1 MAHGSVKMCLQ
12 CATCSMVSC
21 CLFRALKFLS
31 CRDSK
36 IKAEACRWPKGKTLR
51 LEIPGARGFTVTG
64 TEKGFRKL
72 PLDTPGDVTIRFKT
86 PADAFRV
93 FTGQIGI
100 AQLYRDTQCDS
111 LIAVGGGSVIDTAKG
126 VGMVLAQAGHD
137 LLDSAG
143 CEVLPRGKHV
153 PFVAVPTTAGTGSEA
168 TLVAVVANPA
178 IQVKMEFLSY
188 HLLPD
193 VAVLDP
199 RMTETL
205 PPRITAATGFD
216 ALVHAIE
223 AATCLQ
229 RNPVSDSFAEKAI
242 QQISQNLTRAVEHG
256 KDRKARMAMANGS
269 LLAGAAFSNSMVGL
283 VHAIGHALGGVCHVA
298 HGEAMTILLPA
309 VMKYNLEKCH
319 KRYGELLLYVAG
331 PEVYAATPE
340 AQRAQKTIDTLIA
353 LRQHLADV
361 TGLPTTLSQ
370 TGKVQPSDFEAV
382 ANTALNDGA
391 IIVNPAEA
399 DFDEIVGIL
408 KEVWA

>member
-1 MAHGSVKMCLQ
+1 M
-12 CATCSMVSC
+12 
-21 CLFRALKFLS
+21 
-31 CRDSK
+31 
-36 IKAEACRWPKGKTLR
+36 
-51 LEIPGARGFTVTG
+51 
-64 TEKGFRKL
+64 
-72 PLDTPGDVTIRFKT
+72 
-86 PADAFRV
+86 
-93 FTGQIGI
+93 
-100 AQLYRDTQCDS
+100 
-111 LIAVGGGSVIDTAKG
+111 
-126 VGMVLAQAGHD
+126 
-137 LLDSAG
+137 
-143 CEVLPRGKHV
+143 
-153 PFVAVPTTAGTGSEA
+153 
-168 TLVAVVANPA
+168 
-178 IQVKMEFLSY
+178 
-188 HLLPD
+188 
-193 VAVLDP
+193 
-199 RMTETL
+199 
-205 PPRITAATGFD
+205 
-216 ALVHAIE
+216 
-223 AATCLQ
+223 
-229 RNPVSDSFAEKAI
+229 
-242 QQISQNLTRAVEHG
+242 EHG

-370 TGKVQPSDFEAV
+370 IGKVQPSDFEAV

>member
-1 MAHGSVKMCLQ
+1 MMKRIDYFIPTRIVFGAGRLKELATLSLPGKKALLCVTEDKLMEKLGIQQRVIELLGQNGVSVAVFDKVTPNPTRTGVMA
-12 CATCSMVSC
+12 AA
-21 CLFRALKFLS
+21 ALAKESGCDF
-31 CRDSK
+31 
-36 IKAEACRWPKGKTLR
+36 
-51 LEIPGARGFTVTG
+51 V
-64 TEKGFRKL
+64 
-72 PLDTPGDVTIRFKT
+72 
-86 PADAFRV
+86 
-93 FTGQIGI
+93 IG
-100 AQLYRDTQCDS
+100 L
-111 LIAVGGGSVIDTAKG
+111 GGGSSIDTAKAASIMMANPG
-126 VGMVLAQAGHD
+126 D
-137 LLDSAG
+137 LWDYASAG
-143 CEVLPRGKHV
+143 SGGRKPVSGAFPV
-153 PFVAVPTTAGTGSEA
+153 VAISTTAGTGSEA

-319 KRYGELLLYVAG
+319 KRYGELLLYIAG

>member
-1 MAHGSVKMCLQ
+1 MSYYE
-12 CATCSMVSC
+12 
-21 CLFRALKFLS
+21 F
-31 CRDSK
+31 
-36 IKAEACRWPKGKTLR
+36 
-51 LEIPGARGFTVTG
+51 
-64 TEKGFRKL
+64 KL
-72 PLDTPGDVTIRFKT
+72 PAKILSGEGALEHVPHELQTLGASRPLLLSDQGLAQVGTVKIVQAALRQGGLV
-86 PADAFRV
+86 PAETYCHIPPDSSIEV
-93 FTGQIGI
+93 VNHI

-223 AATCLQ
+223 AAPCLQ
-229 RNPVSDSFAEKAI
+229 RNPVSDSFEEKAI
-242 QQISQNLTRAVEHG
+242 QQLSQTLTRAVEHG

>member
-1 MAHGSVKMCLQ
+1 MSAYYEFKLPAKILSGDGALEHIPHELTTLGAARPLLLSDEGLEKVGTVTIVQAALRQGDMEPAETFCRIPPDSSIEVVNQ
-12 CATCSMVSC
+12 IAA
-21 CLFRALKFLS
+21 LFRETK
-31 CRDSK
+31 
-36 IKAEACRWPKGKTLR
+36 
-51 LEIPGARGFTVTG
+51 
-64 TEKGFRKL
+64 
-72 PLDTPGDVTIRFKT
+72 
-86 PADAFRV
+86 
-93 FTGQIGI
+93 
-100 AQLYRDTQCDS
+100 CDS

-126 VGMVLAQAGHD
+126 VGMVLAQSGSD

-143 CEVLPRGKHV
+143 CEVLPRGEHV

-168 TLVAVVANPA
+168 TLVAMVANPA

-205 PPRITAATGFD
+205 PPRITASTGFD

-229 RNPVSDSFAEKAI
+229 RNPVSDSFAEKAML
-242 QQISQNLTRAVEHG
+242 QITRSLPVAVREG
-256 KDRKARMAMANGS
+256 KNRAARMAMANGS

-298 HGEAMTILLPA
+298 HGDAMTILLPA
-309 VMKYNLEKCH
+309 VMRYNLDACRE
-319 KRYGELLLYVAG
+319 RYAQLLLYVAG
-331 PEVYAATPE
+331 PEVYARTP
-340 AQRAQKTIDTLIA
+340 ADQRAQKTIDTLVA
-353 LRQHLADV
+353 LRQELADL
-361 TGLPTTLSQ
+361 TGLPTTLSA
-370 TGKVQPSDFEAV
+370 TGKVKKEDFEAV
-382 ANTALNDGA
+382 ARTAMNDGA

-408 KEVWA
+408 EEVWA

>member
-1 MAHGSVKMCLQ
+1 MA
-12 CATCSMVSC
+12 AAET
-21 CLFRALKFLS
+21 F
-31 CRDSK
+31 CRIPPDSS
-36 IKAEACRWPKGKTLR
+36 IQ
-51 LEIPGARGFTVTG
+51 V
-64 TEKGFRKL
+64 
-72 PLDTPGDVTIRFKT
+72 VN
-86 PADAFRV
+86 
-93 FTGQIGI
+93 QIAG
-100 AQLYRDTQCDS
+100 LYRQAQCDS

-126 VGMVLAQAGHD
+126 VGMVLAQAGSD
-137 LLDSAG
+137 LLDSTG
-143 CEVLPRGKHV
+143 CEVLPRGAHV

-178 IQVKMEFLSY
+178 LQVKMEFLSY

-205 PPRITAATGFD
+205 PPRITASTGFD

-229 RNPVSDSFAEKAI
+229 RNPVSDSFAERAI
-242 QQISQNLTRAVEHG
+242 RQITQSLPRAVKNG
-256 KDRKARMAMANGS
+256 RDRRARMAMANGS

-298 HGEAMTILLPA
+298 HGDAMTILLPA
-309 VMKYNLEKCH
+309 VMQYNLDKCRE
-319 KRYGELLLYVAG
+319 RYGELLLHVAG
-331 PEVYAATPE
+331 PEVYAATPA
-340 AQRAQKTIDTLIA
+340 AQRAQKTIDTLKA
-353 LRQHLADV
+353 LRQELADA

-370 TGKVQPSDFEAV
+370 TGRVKQEDFEAV
-382 ANTALNDGA
+382 ARTALNDGA

-399 DFDEIVGIL
+399 DYDEILGIL

>member
-1 MAHGSVKMCLQ
+1 MPNYYEFKLPAKILSGDGALEHIPHELEALGSTRPLLLSEEGLVKAGAVATVEGAMAQGGGAFAAQ
-12 CATCSMVSC
+12 
-21 CLFRALKFLS
+21 F
-31 CRDSK
+31 CRIPPDSS
-36 IKAEACRWPKGKTLR
+36 IQTVN
-51 LEIPGARGFTVTG
+51 EIAAF
-64 TEKGFRKL
+64 FRK
-72 PLDTPGDVTIRFKT
+72 
-86 PADAFRV
+86 
-93 FTGQIGI
+93 QN
-100 AQLYRDTQCDS
+100 CDG
-111 LIAVGGGSVIDTAKG
+111 LVAVGGGSVIDTAKG
-126 VGMVLAQAGHD
+126 VGMVLAQGSGD
-137 LLDSAG
+137 LLQNTG
-143 CEVLPRGKHV
+143 CEVLGRGAHV
-153 PFVAVPTTAGTGSEA
+153 PFIAVPTTSGTGSEA
-168 TLVAVVANPA
+168 TLVAVVANPEKH
-178 IQVKMEFLSY
+178 VKMEFISY

-193 VAVLDP
+193 AAVLDV
-199 RMTETL
+199 RMTASL
-205 PPRITAATGFD
+205 PPRITASTGMD
-216 ALVHAIE
+216 TLCHAIE
-223 AATCLQ
+223 AASCLQ
-229 RNPVSDSFAEKAI
+229 RNPVSDAFAEKAMGLVM
-242 QQISQNLTRAVEHG
+242 QNLPAAVENG
-256 KDRKARMAMANGS
+256 QNKAARLAMANAS

>member
-1 MAHGSVKMCLQ
+1 MLAKGRFIMVNRIVLNTVSYHGSGAVKEIGPE
-12 CATCSMVSC
+12 
-21 CLFRALKFLS
+21 LS
-31 CRDSK
+31 
-36 IKAEACRWPKGKTLR
+36 
-51 LEIPGARGFTVTG
+51 ARGF
-64 TEKGFRKL
+64 RKAL
-72 PLDTPGDVTIRFKT
+72 ICSGKHVVKSGEINKILDPLKEAGIDAALFTDIKANPTIENVQNGVKAFQNAQ
-86 PADAFRV
+86 ADC
-93 FTGQIGI
+93 I
-100 AQLYRDTQCDS
+100 
-111 LIAVGGGSVIDTAKG
+111 IAVGGGSVMDTAKAIG
-126 VGMVLAQAGHD
+126 VIINNPEFADVRSLEGVAPTKRHA
-137 LLDSAG
+137 
-143 CEVLPRGKHV
+143 V
-153 PFVAVPTTAGTGSEA
+153 FTIAVPTTAGTGSEA